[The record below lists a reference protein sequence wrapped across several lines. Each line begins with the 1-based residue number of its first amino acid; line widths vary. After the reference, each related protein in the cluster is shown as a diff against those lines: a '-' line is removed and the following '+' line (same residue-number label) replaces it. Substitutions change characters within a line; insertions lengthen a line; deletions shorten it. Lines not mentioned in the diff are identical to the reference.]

1 MITLDHTR
9 KFARKA
15 RDFMRAYRSGAST
28 ADVESQSR
36 AFKTHRAMLDCFFT
50 FVREENT
57 D

>member
-1 MITLDHTR
+1 MDIAAP
-9 KFARKA
+9 FAA
-15 RDFMRAYRSGAST
+15 YERDFMRAYRSGAST